1 MSKKSNEVCKKIVTL
16 LEREIAMAKVRLE
29 IVGRMTWHPRKD
41 GKPRNILE
49 NNFFED
55 ERLAEFVKVDCD
67 LSVPVPNVRVYFCQM
82 RCYET
87 KQFNFKH
94 ENEIVELSP
103 RNYQL
108 TPVQVNSPKNLLSV
122 LQAEL
127 PRLIQED
134 IKRIER
140 DIKSVKAGTFRKMF
154 TQMVDATNAWRK
166 KYRDFEGQPNL
177 SHIVLHLNSYEYLD
191 RT

>member
-41 GKPRNILE
+41 GKPRSILE

-67 LSVPVPNVRVYFCQM
+67 FSVPVPNVRMQFIKMY
-82 RCYET
+82 REET
-87 KQFNFKH
+87 MLFNFKH
-94 ENEIVELSP
+94 ENEIVGLNP
-103 RNYQL
+103 RHYQL
-108 TPVQVNSPKNLLSV
+108 PPVHVDSPKKLLSV

-140 DIKSVKAGTFRKMF
+140 DIKSVKSGTFRKMF

-177 SHIVLHLNSYEYLD
+177 SHIVLYLNSYEYLD
-191 RT
+191 IT